1 MIKRNPYKI
10 VSYGNRLY
18 GVEYK
23 DYPHVG
29 FPESWGTYKHAVEYM
44 SNLLGLTLNSI
55 GGILN
60 EFSYNA
66 ALAA

>member
-1 MIKRNPYKI
+1 MIKRNPYKV
-10 VSYGNRLY
+10 VSYGNGLY

-44 SNLLGLTLNSI
+44 ANLLGLTYEQYRRNSK
-55 GGILN
+55 
-60 EFSYNA
+60 
-66 ALAA
+66 